1 MRDYIKHILE
11 TPFFRNIFKL
21 SASSVLTM
29 GLSVVTT
36 PILSRIFSPE
46 AYGEWGVFS
55 SVSMIISSFIFF
67 SYENAIV
74 KTEDKKELPS
84 IFLLCVLSAS
94 IVILLTVVVF
104 VVGAWLNVKFF
115 VDYPSITLL
124 AIVLAVLALDS
135 LFSNIANRYS
145 KYNTISIAG
154 MTMGITQPATRI
166 LFGLIPLKRGLIYG
180 NILGQVAKFGYYLFF
195 LKDILFK
202 DFLKRVSIKDIK
214 SVAVR
219 YKKFPL
225 YDAPARMLEYF
236 IGNIVVVIL
245 SIFFNLEEIGCFSMI
260 AQLVL
265 APITLMGSSM
275 STVFFK
281 DLSVVVNDDE
291 QVLQVTRRTARV
303 CFLMAI
309 LSCVFFVLG
318 GDRILVLFLGDRWA
332 LAGEMSLCLSIFAI
346 PVILSE
352 PLMPIFKV
360 LEKQNIR
367 FWLNVTNSVLTIG
380 ALLVGAYLINNI
392 LVVLIIYS
400 LCYAALRFVM
410 FRYQI
415 KLAKVPLLTFK
426 KELIAILMLYGC
438 VAVRLFF
445 IFK

>member
-1 MRDYIKHILE
+1 MRDLFKRVLE

-21 SASSVLTM
+21 SVSSIVVM
-29 GLSVVTT
+29 GLSIVTT
-36 PILSRIFSPE
+36 PILARIFSPE

-74 KTEDKKELPS
+74 RTDDKKELPS
-84 IFLLCVLSAS
+84 IFWLCVLSAA
-94 IVILLTVVVF
+94 VVLLLTVVVF
-104 VVGAWLNVKFF
+104 VVGAWSNIKFF
-115 VDYPSITLL
+115 VDYPSVTLL
-124 AIVLAVLALDS
+124 AIVLAVLALDV
-135 LFSNIANRYS
+135 LFSHIANRYS
-145 KYNTISIAG
+145 KYNTMSIAG
-154 MTMGITQPATRI
+154 ITLGVSQPATRI
-166 LFGLIPLKRGLIYG
+166 IFGLIPLKKGLIYG

-195 LKDILFK
+195 LRNILLS
-202 DFLKRVSIKDIK
+202 DFLKRVSLKDIK
-214 SVAVR
+214 AVAVR

-225 YDAPARMLEYF
+225 YDAPARMIEYF
-236 IGNIVVVIL
+236 IGNIVVIIL
-245 SIFFNLEEIGCFSMI
+245 SIFFELEEIGCFSMI
-260 AQLVL
+260 TQLVL

-275 STVFFK
+275 STVYFK
-281 DLSVVVNDDE
+281 DLSIVVNDSE

-318 GDRILVLFLGDRWA
+318 GDRVLVLFLGDKWA

-360 LEKQNIR
+360 LEKQNMR
-367 FWLNVTNSVLTIG
+367 FWLNVANLVLTIG
-380 ALLVGAYLINNI
+380 ALLVGAYLIHNI

-415 KLAKVPLLTFK
+415 GLAKVPLLSFK
-426 KELIAILMLYGC
+426 KELIAIIVLYGC
-438 VAVRLFF
+438 IAVRLFF
-445 IFK
+445 ILK